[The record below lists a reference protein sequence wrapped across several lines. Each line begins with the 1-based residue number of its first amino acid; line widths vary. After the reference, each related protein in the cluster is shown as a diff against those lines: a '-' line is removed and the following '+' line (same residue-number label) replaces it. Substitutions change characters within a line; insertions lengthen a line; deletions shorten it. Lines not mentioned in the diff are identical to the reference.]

1 VVYNLFIYSIYLNAS
16 SEFMVLIVRIVKM
29 VESVSSLRLLEE
41 RFRLRSSSYAPT
53 SRFRFEVRGG

>member
-29 VESVSSLRLLEE
+29 VNSLRLLEE

-53 SRFRFEVRGG
+53 SRFRFEVQTS

>member
-1 VVYNLFIYSIYLNAS
+1 
-16 SEFMVLIVRIVKM
+16 MVESVWIVMFVEIVKM

-41 RFRLRSSSYAPT
+41 RFRLHSSSYDPT